1 MFTMYSKLRP
11 SMMLNLIR
19 RLVFDVSLLNEH
31 IKMPLKVKIQK
42 KIFNLWYRISNSN
55 ITLCNDILLIMDF
68 SQLLTSH
75 YERCW
80 KYYCLTEGWGNFGA
94 ASDEELH
101 LTRKLFWGIFDALSH
116 KVNLVAGPSVGI
128 YSLSLHHYHI
138 AIIETIN
145 TIQNLQNKA

>member
-1 MFTMYSKLRP
+1 
-11 SMMLNLIR
+11 
-19 RLVFDVSLLNEH
+19 
-31 IKMPLKVKIQK
+31 
-42 KIFNLWYRISNSN
+42 
-55 ITLCNDILLIMDF
+55 MDLDLDSCTCEF

-116 KVNLVAGPSVGI
+116 KVNLVAGPSIG
-128 YSLSLHHYHI
+128 
-138 AIIETIN
+138 A
-145 TIQNLQNKA
+145 